1 MSQDSNALIQA
12 ISGADDASDFNGIK
26 GLPDQPPD
34 GEEVVWQGEPKWGA
48 LATRLFRVRLVLAYF
63 VLLTGFTALIS
74 EAAGPE
80 LLATLVWQFS
90 LAILATSILIGLAW
104 LYATTTVYTVTDKRL
119 VLEFGVAFTMSLNIP
134 WDLVESAAN
143 KTFSDGTADVVIKL
157 LPGNNVSYVTLWP
170 FARPWH
176 FMKVQPM
183 LRGVKD
189 PNVLAEAVAKIIDE
203 SSNSNGGAVDD
214 SDSLSSVQVAT

>member
-34 GEEVVWQGEPKWGA
+34 GEEVVWQGEPKWSA

-63 VLLTGFTALIS
+63 VLLAGFTALIS

-80 LLATLVWQFS
+80 LLATLVWQFC

-134 WDLVESAAN
+134 WDLVESAAA
-143 KTFSDGTADVVIKL
+143 KTFSDGTADVVISL
-157 LPGNNVSYVTLWP
+157 QQGNAISYVTLWP
-170 FARPWH
+170 FARPWC
-176 FMKVQPM
+176 FLKVQPM
-183 LRGVKD
+183 LRGVAD
-189 PNVLAEAVAKIIDE
+189 HADLVRRIAEIVDE
-203 SSNSNGGAVDD
+203 SDSATDTVDKPD
-214 SDSLSSVQVAT
+214 SFSSVRVTT